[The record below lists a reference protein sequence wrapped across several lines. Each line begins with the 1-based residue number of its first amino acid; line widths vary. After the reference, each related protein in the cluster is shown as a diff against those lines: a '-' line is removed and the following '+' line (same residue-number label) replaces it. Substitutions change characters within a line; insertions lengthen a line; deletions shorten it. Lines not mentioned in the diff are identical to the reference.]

1 MEDEAKLFAEHFAD
15 QFAEQQESSLVDS
28 SSLEDSYFS
37 QQQQFVNALSSRYGE
52 EPTAGAVTS
61 STLFVGDLSIT
72 CTENDL
78 VELFS
83 QFIDKNHIA
92 SAHILRCR
100 TTGTS
105 LCYGFV
111 SISSADS
118 EAETA
123 LIRRELHGM
132 YLFGR
137 NLKLRSAKA
146 DFSMPDPS
154 TTDKDDALYNYD
166 LPKISIYVKFQATH
180 LSNNGHIN
188 EENIRQIFEL
198 SEETKSLICD
208 TVDGEGDAV
217 EIAAP
222 IEVGDDAS
230 SEEAEKKRKK
240 KLANASIID
249 ISIRK
254 LAVDR
259 VSSGFIFS
267 CVEFLY
273 ESYFFISSF
282 GLL

>member
-1 MEDEAKLFAEHFAD
+1 MEDEARLFADHFAD
-15 QFAEQQESSLVDS
+15 QFSNLEVAEAAGNVQN
-28 SSLEDSYFS
+28 SYYA
-37 QQQQFVNALSSRYGE
+37 QQQFVDTLSTQYGSDE
-52 EPTAGAVTS
+52 GIGAVTS

-83 QFIDKNHIA
+83 QFIPKDHIA

-111 SISSADS
+111 TITSSSSD
-118 EAETA
+118 EETA
-123 LIRRELHGM
+123 IIRRELHGM

-146 DFSMPDPS
+146 DFSMPSDDS
-154 TTDKDDALYNYD
+154 GANNDDALYNYD

-180 LSNNGHIN
+180 ISNNGHIN

-198 SEETKSLICD
+198 SDETKGLICD
-208 TVDGEGDAV
+208 TVDEEGADGAGCKDH
-217 EIAAP
+217 INL
-222 IEVGDDAS
+222 
-230 SEEAEKKRKK
+230 AEKEKQRQKN
-240 KLANASIID
+240 LSNASIID

-259 VSSGFIFS
+259 VSGGYT
-267 CVEFLY
+267 VV
-273 ESYFFISSF
+273 
-282 GLL
+282 